1 MLLFTVYYSSFSD
14 LIFGG
19 NDMLENEM
27 PLGFVMSL
35 AQNSEALEKFNS
47 LSEIEKQEIL
57 NKTHSIRSKSE
68 MRKFVS
74 SLVTE
79 QEKNISYN
87 YK

>member
-1 MLLFTVYYSSFSD
+1 
-14 LIFGG
+14 
-19 NDMLENEM
+19 MLENEM

-47 LSEIEKQEIL
+47 LSKIEKQEIL

-79 QEKNISYN
+79 QEKNVSYI
-87 YK
+87 